1 MLMRFLSQANCSRWR
16 SATHS
21 RSTTPFL
28 ALHMTPGAKSL
39 AIDPTGYL
47 DWCHHNLEAV
57 RVATQVAAGRRRR
70 RRIAA
75 IRPAALSAAL
85 PRPVHRIFLA
95 GNHCSTRT
103 YVVII
108 SQSSDPFVDLRR
120 AGRPNDETNVQP
132 CQPHST
138 ASSGAMQRRVSSET
152 QRPSA
157 SRQSSA

>member
-1 MLMRFLSQANCSRWR
+1 
-16 SATHS
+16 
-21 RSTTPFL
+21 
-28 ALHMTPGAKSL
+28 
-39 AIDPTGYL
+39 L

-95 GNHCSTRT
+95 GNHCSART

-108 SQSSDPFVDLRR
+108 SQSSDPFVDLRPG
-120 AGRPNDETNVQP
+120 AIDAKTGFVGDAT
-132 CQPHST
+132 SIGK
-138 ASSGAMQRRVSSET
+138 SSVFGLT
-152 QRPSA
+152 
-157 SRQSSA
+157 SRMCNSILC